1 MLKDSDNKV
10 QQIVD
15 YIDVMNE
22 YVNYID
28 SLKIIMPIELRM
40 QLRNMPNLPKMFKV
54 YLKNRKISR

>member
-40 QLRNMPNLPKMFKV
+40 QLRNMPNWPKMFKV